1 MPILPLGQPCLW
13 NLSGYGVIRMSPKL
27 CSKHWHNFSLWIA
40 TIWISDAKKKS
51 CTVDRLLDGKRSAH

>member
-1 MPILPLGQPCLW
+1 
-13 NLSGYGVIRMSPKL
+13 MSPKL
-27 CSKHWHNFSLWIA
+27 CSKHWHNFSVWIA